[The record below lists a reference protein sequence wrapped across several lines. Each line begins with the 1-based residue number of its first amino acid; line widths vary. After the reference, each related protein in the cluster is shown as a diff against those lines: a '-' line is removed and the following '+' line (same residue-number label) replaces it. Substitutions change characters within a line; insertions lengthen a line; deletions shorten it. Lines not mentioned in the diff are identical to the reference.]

1 MWTSRVVGIESLHQA
16 AWLIELT
23 HQYFFPVS
31 CFHAVVPPGQ
41 RTKTEPFVDSA
52 LTVCFDCSW
61 KMTCRRRCEPGRSTS
76 QWPRPLASIVKRRS
90 NVALWALAPSVF
102 DSSTDESPEHFL
114 LALTVDTQTL
124 GPARRFRT
132 SEPPPGSINVEQTR
146 LQSVGQETRCPSKDG
161 SGRHP
166 TNGDNDPEQPLIW
179 LFLSP
184 PSAGVPALESS
195 SPVHD
200 ANDPIVP
207 VPAPCL
213 ESPGCC

>member
-1 MWTSRVVGIESLHQA
+1 MEDDLPPPLRVRSINKSVATA
-16 AWLIELT
+16 AGEHRKKT
-23 HQYFFPVS
+23 F
-31 CFHAVVPPGQ
+31 Q
-41 RTKTEPFVDSA
+41 RRA
-52 LTVCFDCSW
+52 LGSGPQ
-61 KMTCRRRCEPGRSTS
+61 R
-76 QWPRPLASIVKRRS
+76 L
-90 NVALWALAPSVF
+90 

-114 LALTVDTQTL
+114 LALTVDAQTL

-146 LQSVGQETRCPSKDG
+146 LQSVGQETRCPSQDG

-166 TNGDNDPEQPLIW
+166 TNGDNDPEQPLTW